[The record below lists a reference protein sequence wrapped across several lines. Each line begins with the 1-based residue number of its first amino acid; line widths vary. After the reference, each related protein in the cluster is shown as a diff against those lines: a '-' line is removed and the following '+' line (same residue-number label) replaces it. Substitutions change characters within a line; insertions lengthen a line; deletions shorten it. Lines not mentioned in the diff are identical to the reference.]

1 MLQVNAIDLHYGAA
15 QALRGVSLEA
25 KPGKVTCVLGRNGVG
40 KTSLL
45 DALAGQHSVSKGT
58 IALDGADLTRLSA
71 SERARPGSCARGSCC
86 STSRRRAFSLPS

>member
-40 KTSLL
+40 KTEFCSM
-45 DALAGQHSVSKGT
+45 
-58 IALDGADLTRLSA
+58 RLPDSTP
-71 SERARPGSCARGSCC
+71 SARG
-86 STSRRRAFSLPS
+86 P